1 MEVSDGIMEMKSGA
15 RLNPAV
21 LTSFARYA
29 LLLFMGW
36 PPGRGEAVS
45 NTAHPVAFLAFPTS
59 FRAGRFSTSRGA
71 KMSWA
76 EKTLVVLLRLSA
88 AMLLFALV
96 PACMPFQWMVVIHRA
111 LGMGELP
118 DMPVV
123 GYLTRSLSAFYAMH
137 GALILYVSFDVRRHL
152 PVIRFLAV
160 LAVAFGAGML
170 VLDAAVG
177 VPLLWTLGEGPFV
190 VALGAVL
197 LWLAGQVDRK

>member
-1 MEVSDGIMEMKSGA
+1 
-15 RLNPAV
+15 
-21 LTSFARYA
+21 
-29 LLLFMGW
+29 
-36 PPGRGEAVS
+36 
-45 NTAHPVAFLAFPTS
+45 
-59 FRAGRFSTSRGA
+59 
-71 KMSWA
+71 MSWA
-76 EKTLVVLLRLSA
+76 EKTLVVVLRLSA
-88 AMLLFALV
+88 VLLLVALV

-118 DMPVV
+118 DMPIV

-177 VPLLWTLGEGPFV
+177 LPLAWTLGEGPFV
-190 VALGAVL
+190 IALGAVL
-197 LWLAGQVDRK
+197 LWLAGRVNRE